1 MGQQQ
6 RQTGTPCVCQPLA
19 PAFQSQAMV
28 VSHKGAKTLGS
39 KSRKPVID
47 ARALA
52 TAGACQEKLSSLERD
67 HISLNRVESE

>member
-19 PAFQSQAMV
+19 PGFQSQAMV
-28 VSHKGAKTLGS
+28 ISHKGAKTLGS